1 MNPYSV
7 VITHY
12 QREGN
17 LGNTLKGL
25 SQQTVTPSE
34 IIVVDMGNGPALENG
49 FPFEITVVDFLGSWQ
64 FMPLAAARNLGAEHC
79 RTEQLVFLD
88 VDCIPAKDFCEKMA
102 AASGSKNALVMG
114 SPRYML
120 GAMDIGIGMEECT
133 DNSIFHPSRPLV
145 NGIVREECY
154 EMFWSLCFSIP
165 KELFEHVGGFD
176 NRYQG
181 YGAEDTD
188 FALEAKKAGIPFYLA
203 DAEVYHQQH
212 PVYIP
217 PLNHLEP
224 IVKNCNLFY
233 WKWGYWPM
241 ADCLKDFTDMGYIEW
256 DLKRNVP
263 IILMRRPSAHEVGE
277 RLAKN
282 APYR

>member
-1 MNPYSV
+1 MDPYSV

-17 LGNTLKGL
+17 LENTLEGL
-25 SQQTVTPSE
+25 SVQTISPME
-34 IIVVDMGNGPALENG
+34 IIIVEMGNGLVIEKEHPLK
-49 FPFEITVVDFLGSWQ
+49 ISVVDFPGPWQ
-64 FMPLAAARNLGAEHC
+64 FMPLAAARNLGAEHS
-79 RTEQLVFLD
+79 RTENLVFLD
-88 VDCIPAKDFCEKMA
+88 VDCIPAKDFCEKTVS
-102 AASGSKNALVMG
+102 ASVSKNALVMG

-120 GAMDIGIGMEECT
+120 GGTDGIGMEER
-133 DNSIFHPSRPLV
+133 SKYSLLHPSRPLV

-154 EMFWSLCFSIP
+154 EMFWSLCFSIR
-165 KELFEHVGGFD
+165 KELFEYVGGFD
-176 NRYQG
+176 DCYGG

-188 FALEAKKAGIPFYLA
+188 FALEVKKMGIPFYLC

-224 IVKNCNLFY
+224 IVRNCNLFY
-233 WKWGYWPM
+233 LKWGYWPM
-241 ADCLKDFTDMGYIEW
+241 ADCLRDFSEMGYIKW
-256 DLKRNVP
+256 DMDRNAP
-263 IILMRRPSAHEVGE
+263 IRTVYIPTVHEVEE
-277 RLAKN
+277 RLVKN